1 MAAREKTSRSRPGN
15 IPMLVVRGENLPQAW
30 ETAMLAVW
38 EQGVNLRTEYDRRD
52 AGGNFL
58 DPPSR
63 DCTMVIEVAD
73 PFAEPRIHKNF
84 PGGPEE
90 LEVYR
95 QEVVEGI
102 HDHWV
107 DPADPDK
114 WTYTYH
120 QRLFAYTPTEDVD
133 DASAARLKT
142 VNQMEYIV
150 NKAAATTYSRRIQAI
165 TWMPTADPETSDPPC
180 LQRLWF
186 RLLDGEEGGL
196 VLNLNTHWRSRDA
209 YKAWFMNAFALT
221 DLARKVAGEIA
232 ERLGRPVR
240 VGRYVDIS
248 DSFHVYGSYFSDFAP
263 ELAKMKSNPDYRL
276 RAWASDHPAVAEMFE
291 ETRRK
296 LQENPDYMRSSPA

>member
-1 MAAREKTSRSRPGN
+1 MAFCTESTNGD
-15 IPMLVVRGENLPQAW
+15 IPVIHVTGANLPEAW
-30 ETAMLAVW
+30 EKAILAVW
-38 EQGVNLRTEYDRRD
+38 ERGASVRTEYDRKEK
-52 AGGNFL
+52 GGAFI

-63 DCTMVIEVAD
+63 DATAIIEVRD

-95 QEVVEGI
+95 QEVVNGI

-120 QRLFAYTPTEDVD
+120 ERLFRYKAMADLENP
-133 DASAARLKT
+133 DAPSLPP
-142 VNQMEYIV
+142 VNQIEYIV
-150 NKAAATTYSRRIQAI
+150 NKCAATHNSRRAQAI
-165 TWMPTADPETSDPPC
+165 TWIPNADPRTDDPPC

-186 RLLDGEEGGL
+186 RILLDDAGRRT
-196 VLNLNTHWRSRDA
+196 LNLNTHWRSRDG

-221 DLARKVAGEIA
+221 DLQRTVARAISEKVGE
-232 ERLGRPVR
+232 EVR

-248 DSFHVYGSYFSDFAP
+248 DSFHIYGSYFNEFRP
-263 ELAKMKSNPDYRL
+263 EFEKMKADPDYTK
-276 RAWASDHPAVAEMFE
+276 RAWPSDHPAVQMMFE
-291 ETRRK
+291 EARRK
-296 LQENPDYMRSSPA
+296 LADNPDYMLSR

>member
-1 MAAREKTSRSRPGN
+1 MPETGRSDGN
-15 IPMLVVRGENLPQAW
+15 IPVLAVSGANLPEAW
-30 ETAMLAVW
+30 EKAIVATW
-38 EQGVNLRTEYDRRD
+38 ERGASVRTEYDRTEKD
-52 AGGNFL
+52 GSFI

-63 DCTMVIEVAD
+63 DATVVIEVWD
-73 PFAEPRIHKNF
+73 PFAEPRIHKNL

-120 QRLFAYTPTEDVD
+120 ERIFGYQATTDLDDPNATKLPPVD
-133 DASAARLKT
+133 
-142 VNQMEYIV
+142 QIEYAI
-150 NKAAATTYSRRIQAI
+150 NKCAATHYSRRAEAI
-165 TWMPTADPETSDPPC
+165 TWIPNADPQTDDPPC

-186 RLLDGEEGGL
+186 RILIDGAGRR
-196 VLNLNTHWRSRDA
+196 VLNLNTHWRSRDG

-221 DLARKVAGEIA
+221 DLQRIVAAKISEAVGE
-232 ERLGRPVR
+232 EVR

-248 DSFHVYGSYFSDFAP
+248 DSFHIYGSYFEEFRP
-263 ELAKMKSNPDYRL
+263 EFEKMKAEPDYTT
-276 RAWASDHPAVAEMFE
+276 RAWPSDHPAVQMMFE

-296 LQENPDYMRSSPA
+296 LAENPDYMRST